1 MSYHHHFDRLG
12 NPLYRPTNPSRQPM
26 GHRIIQIAGVICM
39 LVMLA
44 VLYGGRP

>member
-12 NPLYRPTNPSRQPM
+12 NPIYRSAKPVRQPI
-26 GHRIIQIAGVICM
+26 GHRIIQTASVICM

-44 VLYGGRP
+44 VLYGGRS